1 MSVIDEI
8 LAAAA
13 AKKGQTFRVEN
24 AESEYKAEAE
34 EGVEAEKEEGVAES
48 EAEQVHENEVTPEE
62 VAEDSIV
69 DEVMEDVAT
78 TEEIAEEIEET
89 EEEQEEVEEVL
100 EKVDDFE
107 DAVVAVEQT
116 LDSVF
121 GAIKTNS
128 YNAIHSE
135 MVQNTLNQTARFV
148 GLKAPQTVVLGMES
162 HSTSAGVVF
171 AQESAIQSL
180 KDYGRKVLDGI
191 IAFLSWLADKFRTV
205 WYKYFMTIEKL
216 KKRSKAL
223 EEKVN
228 EAINANKLTGDK
240 LSFPRSLAKYFYQG
254 TYTGSVASQGVVIND
269 DKVNVVAPVA
279 FLGDVLS
286 EAVAS
291 TADLNAKLQ
300 KAFPELDKLSD
311 EAIKSFVKSV
321 KGLSSEELK
330 ARLIEVHGE
339 VIDNSIARF
348 EKGVRGTKKDN
359 VKLSDILPGLG
370 VIEFTEPEDANTG
383 KGYRIRL
390 IRAKLKGDAAK
401 EIGTAFV
408 PNARDLIAGIK
419 AINKNIGVMEKLK
432 AELENTSKLTKVIQG
447 TIKRYEGKVAPIF
460 QRLKAT
466 ATFDKEQREAFSN
479 IRMLTNSMSRVV
491 KYLGEPGRS
500 LLPYSVGVTANQL
513 RVYTKLL
520 SKAGVLKEEA

>member
-13 AKKGQTFRVEN
+13 ANKGTSFRMEN
-24 AESEYKAEAE
+24 TDSEYETDETTETQEGEVQEGEVE
-34 EGVEAEKEEGVAES
+34 ENGDVETTETE
-48 EAEQVHENEVTPEE
+48 T
-62 VAEDSIV
+62 SIV
-69 DEVMEDVAT
+69 DEVMEDVAST
-78 TEEIAEEIEET
+78 DEIAEEIEEA
-89 EEEQEEVEEVL
+89 EEEVEEAEEVL
-100 EKVDDFE
+100 EKVEDFE
-107 DAVVAVEQT
+107 DAALAVEQT

-121 GAIKTNS
+121 GAIKTKS

-135 MVQNTLNQTARFV
+135 MVQNTLNQTARFT

-162 HSTSAGVVF
+162 HSTSSGVVF
-171 AQESAIQSL
+171 AQESAVQSL
-180 KDYGRKVLDGI
+180 KDYGRKALDGI

-205 WYKYFMTIEKL
+205 WYKYFMTVDKL

-228 EAINANKLTGDK
+228 EAINAGKLTGDA
-240 LSFPRSLAKYFYQG
+240 LNFPRSLAKYFYQG
-254 TYTGSVASQGVVIND
+254 AYTASVESQGLVIND

-279 FLGDVLS
+279 YLGDVLKD
-286 EAVAS
+286 ATTS
-291 TADLNAKLQ
+291 TAELNAGLQ
-300 KAFPELDKLSD
+300 KVFPELDKLSD
-311 EAIKSFVKSV
+311 EAIKAFNKSV
-321 KGLSSEELK
+321 KGLSTEELK
-330 ARLIEVHGE
+330 EKLFKLKEPVAI
-339 VIDNSIARF
+339 NSVEKFA
-348 EKGVRGTKKDN
+348 KGVRGTKKDN
-359 VKLSDILPGLG
+359 VKLSEILPGLG
-370 VIEFTEPEDANTG
+370 VIEFTEPDDETG

-390 IRAKLKGDAAK
+390 IRAKLKGEVKK

-419 AINKNIGVMEKLK
+419 AINKNIEIMEHLK
-432 AELENTSKLTKVIQG
+432 AELENTAKLTKTIQSM
-447 TIKRYEGKVAPIF
+447 IKRFESKAAPIH

-466 ATFDKEQREAFSN
+466 VTFDKEQREAFAQ
-479 IRMLTNSMSRVV
+479 IRMITNAMSSVV

-520 SKAGVLKEEA
+520 SKAGVLKKENA

>member
-13 AKKGQTFRVEN
+13 AKKGSTFRMEN
-24 AESEYKAEAE
+24 AESEYETDETAETQEGEVEETGEGENTEAE
-34 EGVEAEKEEGVAES
+34 TE
-48 EAEQVHENEVTPEE
+48 T
-62 VAEDSIV
+62 SIV

-78 TEEIAEEIEET
+78 TDELAEEIDEAE
-89 EEEQEEVEEVL
+89 EEVEEAKEVL
-100 EKVDDFE
+100 EKVEDFE
-107 DAVVAVEQT
+107 EAALAVEQT

-121 GAIKTNS
+121 GAIKTKS

-135 MVQNTLNQTARFV
+135 MVQNTLNQTARFT

-162 HSTSAGVVF
+162 HSTSSGVVF

-180 KDYGRKVLDGI
+180 KGYGRQALDGI

-205 WYKYFMTIEKL
+205 WYRYFMTIDKL

-228 EAINANKLTGDK
+228 EAINAGKLTGDALK
-240 LSFPRSLAKYFYQG
+240 FPRSLAKYFYQG
-254 TYTGSVASQGVVIND
+254 AYTSSVESQGLVIND
-269 DKVNVVAPVA
+269 DKVNVVGPVA
-279 FLGDVLS
+279 SLGDVLK
-286 EAVAS
+286 EATDS
-291 TADLNAKLQ
+291 TAELNTNLQ
-300 KAFPELDKLSD
+300 KVFPELDKLSD
-311 EAIKSFVKSV
+311 EAIKSFNKSV
-321 KGLSSEELK
+321 KGLSTEELK
-330 ARLIEVHGE
+330 EKLGE
-339 VIDNSIARF
+339 VRVPIEQNSLEKFA
-348 EKGVRGTKKDN
+348 KGVRGTKKDN
-359 VKLSDILPGLG
+359 VKLSEILPGLG
-370 VIEFTEPEDANTG
+370 VIEFTEPKDESG

-390 IRAKLKGDAAK
+390 IRAKLKGDAKK

-419 AINKNIGVMEKLK
+419 AINKNIEIMERLK
-432 AELENTSKLTKVIQG
+432 AELENTAKLTKTIQSM
-447 TIKRYEGKVAPIF
+447 IKRFESKAAPIF

-466 ATFDKEQREAFSN
+466 ATFDKEQREAFAQ
-479 IRMLTNSMSRVV
+479 IRMITNSMSGVV

-513 RVYTKLL
+513 RVYSKLL
-520 SKAGVLKEEA
+520 AKAGVLKEAEA

>member
-8 LAAAA
+8 LATAAQ
-13 AKKGQTFRVEN
+13 KGQTFRVEN
-24 AESEYKAEAE
+24 AESEYPAE
-34 EGVEAEKEEGVAES
+34 EATETEKEEGVAEG
-48 EAEQVHENEVTPEE
+48 ETEQVQEGDNEVTPEE

-78 TEEIAEEIEET
+78 TEEIAEEIVET
-89 EEEQEEVEEVL
+89 EEEEEEVEEVL
-100 EKVDDFE
+100 EKVEDFE
-107 DAVVAVEQT
+107 EAVVAVEQT

-135 MVQNTLNQTARFV
+135 MVQNTLNTTARFI

-191 IAFLSWLADKFRTV
+191 VAFLSWLADKFRTV

-254 TYTGSVASQGVVIND
+254 AYNGSAASQGVVIKD

-279 FLGDVLS
+279 YLGDVLS
-286 EAVAS
+286 EAVSS
-291 TADLNAKLQ
+291 TAELNAKLQ

-321 KGLSSEELK
+321 KGLPAEELK
-330 ARLIEVHGE
+330 AKLDAIHSD
-339 VIDNSIARF
+339 VIDDSVERF
-348 EKGVRGTKKDN
+348 KKGVRGTNKDN
-359 VKLSDILPGLG
+359 VTVSDILPGLG
-370 VIEFTEPEDANTG
+370 AIEFTEPEDVNTG

-390 IRAKLKGDAAK
+390 IRVKLKGDEAK
-401 EIGTAFV
+401 EIATAFV

-419 AINKNIGVMEKLK
+419 AINKNIDVMERLK
-432 AELENTSKLTKVIQG
+432 AELENTAKLTKAIQG
-447 TIKRYEGKVAPIF
+447 TIKRYEGKVAPVF